1 MIQTI
6 AFYPACEYNLQ
17 ESKLLFSRVAAL
29 QFIKEVY
36 HLPEQNKPKMTLDC
50 VGLYCPEPL
59 YQTRKNLD
67 ALEVGEVLEVLAD
80 DPTAAEDIT
89 RFAKRSGHEV
99 VEFENKD
106 GQLRFLI
113 KKGK

>member
-1 MIQTI
+1 
-6 AFYPACEYNLQ
+6 
-17 ESKLLFSRVAAL
+17 
-29 QFIKEVY
+29 
-36 HLPEQNKPKMTLDC
+36 LPEQDKPKRTLDC
-50 VGLYCPEPL
+50 VGLFCPEPL
-59 YQTRKNLD
+59 YQTRKNIE

-99 VEFENKD
+99 IDFEDTD

-113 KKGK
+113 RKGK